1 MLTVRKWRESIILTE
16 AEAEN
21 GAMLFIYLNTYNASF
36 YNIHQ
41 IRPKQFQHSNQ
52 NIIPFH
58 GNLTFMKF
66 SLCLKLKFSNPYI
79 FAI

>member
-1 MLTVRKWRESIILTE
+1 VLTVRKWRESIILTE

-52 NIIPFH
+52 NIISSFSW
-58 GNLTFMKF
+58 KF
-66 SLCLKLKFSNPYI
+66 NVHEIQSLP
-79 FAI
+79 